1 MRHIRRCPR
10 SRAAAEP
17 CANENH
23 SCADQRL
30 ADLLCRFEGGLIA
43 KLRVATCTQPTGDSA
58 TELHFVRGNGGR
70 QRLYVGVGRQDLCSL
85 QSVEHD
91 PVEGIQTGATNTDNF
106 DWNKFLRPLGE
117 AVIFAE
123 LNHIDLSASDHAI
136 TVPNLSFRAKRGTSQ
151 FAKTSHEVP
160 MASSSLCARV
170 NGTS

>member
-17 CANENH
+17 CADEDH
-23 SCADQRL
+23 SCAGQRL
-30 ADLLCRFEGGLIA
+30 ADLLCRFESGLIA

-58 TELHFVRGNGGR
+58 TELHFVRGNGAR
-70 QRLYVGVGRQDLCSL
+70 QRLYIGVGRQDLCSL

-91 PVEGIQTGATNTDNF
+91 SIERIQTGATNTDNF

-123 LNHIDLSASDHAI
+123 LNHIDLSASGPAF
-136 TVPNLSFRAKRGTSQ
+136 TVPNLSLRAKRGTSQ
-151 FAKTSHEVP
+151 FAKRSHEVL
-160 MASSSLCARV
+160 MASSLICADV
-170 NGTS
+170 NETK